1 MSAPKSPNHNQT
13 AYDAGEPER
22 MTDMEKVLSLIGW
35 ISAPTVPGVAST
47 PHYGLVG
54 VSIEFAEMVLENL
67 ENPFAKRLLA
77 NAIEQERRT
86 LAITPSKT

>member
-13 AYDAGEPER
+13 AYAVEPER
-22 MTDMEKVLSLIGW
+22 LTDMEKVLSLIGW
-35 ISAPTVPGVAST
+35 VSAPTVPDVAFT

-77 NAIEQERRT
+77 NAIEQERRKP
-86 LAITPSKT
+86 AFTPSKT